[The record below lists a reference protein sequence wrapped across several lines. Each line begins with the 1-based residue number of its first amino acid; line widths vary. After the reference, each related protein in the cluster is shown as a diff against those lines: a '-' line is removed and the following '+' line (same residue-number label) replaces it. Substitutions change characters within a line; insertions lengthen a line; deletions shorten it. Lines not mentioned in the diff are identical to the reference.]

1 MDGDGRRLEQFE
13 ALVHASPDFIAIGS
27 VDGKVE
33 FLNPAGRRLIGVGLD
48 VDLTTS
54 TIEDY
59 LNPDA
64 LQLSVEVE
72 QPAVAKDGL
81 WTGEATLR
89 DWRDGSDIPVMATS
103 FLIRDVRP
111 GEPPAVAT
119 IRHDLRDVLAATAD
133 AAAAADAL
141 RQSEERQR
149 ALLLHMS
156 DLVLLL
162 DGDLSLSY
170 ASPSAS
176 RLLGYTHDTEL
187 GPALFDLIHPD
198 ERDLVMKVLRAVAHE
213 PGASRRTHVRL
224 LSAEGNTVRYEA
236 RIDNLLLEPSVRGII
251 VTARDVTDSYRAERS
266 QRDVAEV
273 LELIAS
279 ESSVSVVLEAI
290 ARWVEREKADTVCTV
305 LLADEGVL
313 RDGASPGMP
322 EAYRAAVD
330 GIPLAVDFSP
340 CAAAITGSSPVVV
353 PDLLADSR
361 WSYFH
366 ELARACGVRSCWSY
380 PITSPASGAT
390 LGSFALYRP
399 SPGVPD
405 SDTEALIARASHL
418 VGITVDRHRLLGR
431 LAHQAR
437 HDALTALPNR
447 LQLLDR
453 LAEAL
458 HHRSAHHAANPVVL
472 FFDLDRLKVIND
484 SLGHEVGDELLI
496 RVAERLQSAVGPDD
510 LVARFGGDEFVVLST
525 DVSGDAAVTA
535 LAQRVLHVVSEPVEL
550 AGRRITLAASVG
562 LVVASPGQTA
572 SGVLRDADIAMY
584 RAKQRGGGGYEVFD
598 LHMRQRAFDR
608 LDLEDQIR
616 HGIENQQFELFYQP
630 VVDLWR
636 DDLIIGFEALV
647 RWRHPERGL
656 LAPDAFLQLVEE
668 TGLILPLGEFVLA
681 SAVASA
687 KRWSALLP
695 THDLTMSVNVAAQQ
709 LNSPALVTLVADSVH
724 AIAPWSLGL
733 ELTESTLMDNTAN
746 VLRSINDLSAAGGR
760 LSIDDFGTGYSS
772 LSYLTRLPVRGL
784 KIDRSFVSDL
794 DRPSNAAATVASA
807 IISLAGQLGLTVIA
821 EGIETP
827 SQRQR
832 LLEMGCRYGQGFL
845 FSRPVPED
853 AAFALLKSRHELLTG
868 AHRLDGHSR

>member
-1 MDGDGRRLEQFE
+1 MDADERRREQFE
-13 ALVHASPDFIAIGS
+13 ALVQASPDFIAIGS
-27 VDGKVE
+27 IDGKVE

-48 VDLTTS
+48 VDLSAS

-59 LNPDA
+59 LNPES
-64 LQLSVEVE
+64 LRLSREIE

-103 FLIRDVRP
+103 FLIRDLRP
-111 GEPPAVAT
+111 GQPPAVAT
-119 IRHDLRDVLAATAD
+119 IRHDLRDVRSATAD
-133 AAAAADAL
+133 ALAAADAL
-141 RQSEERQR
+141 RRSEERQR
-149 ALLLHMS
+149 ALVLHMS

-162 DGDLSLSY
+162 DADLSLSY

-176 RLLGYTHDTEL
+176 RLLGYKDDTEL
-187 GPALFDLIHPD
+187 GLALFDLVHPV
-198 ERDLVMKVLRAVAHE
+198 EREAVMKVLRAVARE
-213 PGASRRTHVRL
+213 PGASRSTHVRL
-224 LSAEGNTVRYEA
+224 LSAEGTTTRYEA
-236 RIDNLLLEPSVRGII
+236 RIDNLLHEPSVCGLI
-251 VTARDVTDSYRAERS
+251 VTARDVTESYRAERS

-279 ESSVSVVLEAI
+279 ESPVSVVLDAI
-290 ARWVEREKADTVCTV
+290 ARWVEREKADTLCTV
-305 LLADEGVL
+305 LLAEDGVL

-322 EAYRAAVD
+322 SVYRDAVD
-330 GIPLAVDFSP
+330 GIPVAVDFSP
-340 CAAAITGSSPVVV
+340 CAAAITKSAPVVV
-353 PDLLADSR
+353 PDLLADPR

-366 ELARACGVRSCWSY
+366 DLARQCAVRSCWSY
-380 PITSPASGAT
+380 PITSPANGAT

-399 SPGVPD
+399 TPGVPD
-405 SDTEALIARASHL
+405 ADTEALIARASHL
-418 VGITVDRHRLLGR
+418 VGITVDRHRLLDR

-453 LAEAL
+453 LTEAL
-458 HHRSAHHAANPVVL
+458 HRRALHNDANPVVL

-496 RVAERLQSAVGPDD
+496 RVAERLQTAVGPDD
-510 LVARFGGDEFVVLST
+510 LVARFGGDEFVVLS
-525 DVSGDAAVTA
+525 SDAKGESAVTA

-562 LVVASPGQTA
+562 LVVAVPGQTA
-572 SGVLRDADIAMY
+572 SAVLRDADIAMY
-584 RAKQRGGGGYEVFD
+584 RAKQQGGGGYEVFD

-608 LDLEDQIR
+608 LDLEEQIR
-616 HGIENQQFELFYQP
+616 HGIDNQQFELFYQP

-636 DDLIIGFEALV
+636 DDRITGFEALV

-656 LAPDAFLQLVEE
+656 LGPDAFLQLVEE

-681 SAVASA
+681 SAVSA
-687 KRWSALLP
+687 AQRWSALVP
-695 THDLTMSVNVAAQQ
+695 TADLTMSVNVAAQQ
-709 LNSPALVTLVADSVH
+709 LNSPALVSLVADSVR

-746 VLRSINDLSAAGGR
+746 VLRCINDLSGAGGR

-827 SQRQR
+827 AQRQR

-853 AAFALLKSRHELLTG
+853 AALALLTARH
-868 AHRLDGHSR
+868 